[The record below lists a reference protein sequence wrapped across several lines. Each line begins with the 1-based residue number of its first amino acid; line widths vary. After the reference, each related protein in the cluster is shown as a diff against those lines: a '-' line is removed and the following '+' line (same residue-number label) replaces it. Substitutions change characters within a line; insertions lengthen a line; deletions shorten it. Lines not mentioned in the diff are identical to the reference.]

1 MTEPT
6 PREEHLAAGDFFR
19 LALPSA
25 GEPEPLPPHLSVC
38 AACARQ
44 LSEWRGAA
52 RQLSSVDDEPPAGF
66 EARVMERVRAMKT
79 PRSRRSPRR
88 WLAGLSAAAC
98 LLAAFWLG
106 TRAASPPP
114 AAAPPG
120 SVSST
125 SSMTAADRADD
136 ELLRDVSR
144 LVSSEDETSWK
155 ALAPLPPAPG
165 GNS

>member
-19 LALPSA
+19 LADPSA

-38 AACARQ
+38 PTCARQ
-44 LSEWRGAA
+44 LAEWRGAA
-52 RQLSSVDDEPPAGF
+52 QQLSSVDDEPPAGF

-106 TRAASPPP
+106 TRAASRPRP
-114 AAAPPG
+114 AAPAN
-120 SVSST
+120 ST